1 MLHYNTIDT
10 KTLELL
16 KAVQRID
23 IFKNLRLVG
32 GTALALQIGHR
43 VSVDLDFFG
52 NLEADNISLMS
63 ALNQIGDVKTI
74 QNTANIH
81 IYTING
87 VKLDIVNYPYP
98 WLAPIVNQ
106 DDLYLAAVT
115 DIAAMK
121 LAAITGRGSKKDF
134 IDIYE
139 LLKQFSLYQLIEFY
153 KQKYHDGSV
162 FLVLRSLAYFD
173 DADDELMPKLF
184 KSLSWDAVKTAISKT
199 LKTYINN
206 NADLDLD
213 K

>member
-206 NADLDLD
+206 NTDLDLD